1 MSGDLEKTVSEF
13 IREHEMFA
21 DAGGVLIAVSG
32 GADSISLLHV
42 LASLHARGSLTRRL
56 VCGHVNHRL
65 RGHAADA
72 DERFV
77 VEQAAALGLP
87 VVAKTVDVRAHAE
100 ANRLSIETSARQL
113 RLAALAEIAGEQD
126 CSWIAT
132 GHQKNDNAET
142 VLHRLRR
149 GTGFRGLAGIRPVR
163 KLTENLLLARPL
175 LCVTRDEITNY
186 LQQRNLPWRQDQTN
200 ADVAYTRNYI
210 RHRLLPSLQR
220 ESRGPLVEDLSE
232 LAASAGRL
240 YDRVQREA
248 EQAAPLMTQ
257 VETDRAFVDASKLA
271 SLPEIVAIELI
282 RRMLTLLGCGERDL
296 TERHYQAI
304 LQAARAGPDAKAVS
318 LPGGF
323 VARPARDRIV
333 LHKPGGESE
342 PAVPSDCELTLAI
355 PGRTRF
361 AGYEIEAEVL
371 SRGEIDPTRVTA
383 DKGPFCEHL
392 DWNRISPPVIVRP
405 RRPGDR
411 FQPLGWEA
419 VKKVGKFLTTAATP
433 RDLRDRTLI
442 FADRERILWVC
453 PVRMAEPA
461 KITAT
466 TQRILRLTIRRDRP
480 GQASASPVSDQNSQT
495 PLAQPPA

>member
-1 MSGDLEKTVSEF
+1 
-13 IREHEMFA
+13 
-21 DAGGVLIAVSG
+21 
-32 GADSISLLHV
+32 
-42 LASLHARGSLTRRL
+42 
-56 VCGHVNHRL
+56 
-65 RGHAADA
+65 
-72 DERFV
+72 
-77 VEQAAALGLP
+77 LGLP
-87 VVAKTVDVRAHAE
+87 VVARTVDVRAHAE

-113 RLAALAEIAGEQD
+113 RLAALGEIAREQD

-142 VLHRLRR
+142 LIHRLGR

-163 KLTENLLLARPL
+163 HLTENLLFARPL
-175 LCVTRDEITNY
+175 LCVTRDEIARY
-186 LQQRNLPWRQDQTN
+186 LRERNLPWREDPTN
-200 ADVAYTRNYI
+200 ADVAYTRNDI
-210 RHRLLPSLQR
+210 RHRLLPLLQR
-220 ESRGPLVEDLSE
+220 ESRRPLVEDLSE

-248 EQAAPLMTQ
+248 KQAAPLMTQ
-257 VETDRAFVDASKLA
+257 VETDKAFVDASKLA
-271 SLPEIVAIELI
+271 SLPGIVAVEVI
-282 RRMLTLLGCGERDL
+282 RRTLASLGCGERDL

-333 LHKPGGESE
+333 LHRSGGKSE
-342 PAVPSDCELTLAI
+342 PTVPRDRESTLTI

-361 AGYEIEAEVL
+361 AEHEIEAEIL
-371 SRGEIDPTRVTA
+371 SRSEIDPTRLTA

-392 DWNRISPPVIVRP
+392 DWDRICPPVVVRP

-411 FQPLGWEA
+411 FQPLGLNA
-419 VKKVGKFLTTAATP
+419 IKKVGKFLTTAATP
-433 RDLRDRTLI
+433 RDVRERTLI

-461 KITAT
+461 KVTAT
-466 TQRILRLTIRRDRP
+466 TQRILRLTVRCDRP
-480 GQASASPVSDQNSQT
+480 GETSASPVSNQNSQT